1 MSPGR
6 WGWSLFGFS
15 VTASV
20 IGTALLAQVPPA
32 DLKPEDG
39 SWLINLTL
47 NLMVLVFALVGAVVA
62 ARMPANPIGWLFC
75 AVGVVMALASVT
87 YAYAAYAILVEP
99 RLPGGVAAAW
109 VSSWVYFPALLGGPP
124 LLFLLFPDG
133 RPVSQRWSY
142 VIPLTAVG
150 LLCQI
155 AGVAL
160 APGGLRDSPVST
172 VQNPL
177 GVDVDGLAA
186 GIEFT
191 GLILGL
197 ASVLLATSSLML
209 RWRRARGD
217 ERQQLK
223 WVAWAAGLLASLPLA
238 GALDSVAPND
248 GLGVD
253 DHLFATVAL
262 PVALATLPV
271 AAGVAI
277 LRYRLYDIDVIINR
291 TLVYGA
297 LTITLGCGYLGS
309 VLLLRLTLSP
319 LTGQSDL
326 AVAGSTLAV
335 AALFRPVRTR
345 IQTLVDRRFY
355 RQRYDAART
364 LNDFTTRLRH
374 EVDLDAVGADLR
386 TAVRKTVHPAH
397 ISLWLRP

>member
-1 MSPGR
+1 MSPR
-6 WGWSLFGFS
+6 RLGWTLFCFS

-32 DLKPEDG
+32 DLKAEDE
-39 SWLINLTL
+39 SLLLNL
-47 NLMVLVFALVGAVVA
+47 NFMLMVLVFALVGAVVV

-75 AVGVVMALASVT
+75 SVGVVMATVAAT
-87 YAYAAYAILVEP
+87 YGYSAYAIIAEP
-99 RLPGGVAAAW
+99 HLPGGVASAW
-109 VSSWVYFPALLGGPP
+109 VSSWIYLPALCGVP

-133 RPVSQRWSY
+133 RPVSRRWGY

-150 LLCQI
+150 LVCQI
-155 AGVAL
+155 GGVAF
-160 APGGLRDSPVST
+160 APGGLKDSPVPM

-177 GVDVDGLAA
+177 GINVQGFAS
-186 GIEFT
+186 GIETT
-191 GLILGL
+191 GLIIGL
-197 ASVLLATSSLML
+197 TSVLLATASLIL
-209 RWRRARGD
+209 RWRGADGD

-223 WVAWAAGLLASLPLA
+223 WFAWAAGLLASLPVT
-238 GALDSVAPND
+238 GALVNVAIGWGED
-248 GLGVD
+248 AYI
-253 DHLFATVAL
+253 FATFAL
-262 PVALATLPV
+262 PVVLSTLPV

-277 LRYRLYDIDVIINR
+277 LRYHLYDIDVIINR